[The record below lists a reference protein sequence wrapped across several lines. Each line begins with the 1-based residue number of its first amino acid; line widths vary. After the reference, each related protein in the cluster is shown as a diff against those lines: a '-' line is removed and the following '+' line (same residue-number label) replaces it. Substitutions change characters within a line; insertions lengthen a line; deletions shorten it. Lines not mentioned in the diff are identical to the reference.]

1 MKLIVGLRGSGKT
14 KALVEMVNAASAVSK
29 GNVIC
34 IEFGSKLNF
43 DIKPQARLIDCT
55 AYAINSA
62 TSLYGFVAGI
72 LASNYDIT
80 DIFVD
85 SALKICDYDI
95 AEFEKFV
102 LSIDSLVADRCNV
115 TMTVSAADED
125 IPHSLHKFF

>member
-14 KALVEMVNAASAVSK
+14 KALVEMVNAASATSK

-80 DIFVD
+80 DIFID
-85 SALKICDYDI
+85 SALKICDYNI
-95 AEFEKFV
+95 ADLERFI
-102 LSIDSLVADRCNV
+102 LSIDALVADRCNV
-115 TMTVSAADED
+115 TITISAADDE